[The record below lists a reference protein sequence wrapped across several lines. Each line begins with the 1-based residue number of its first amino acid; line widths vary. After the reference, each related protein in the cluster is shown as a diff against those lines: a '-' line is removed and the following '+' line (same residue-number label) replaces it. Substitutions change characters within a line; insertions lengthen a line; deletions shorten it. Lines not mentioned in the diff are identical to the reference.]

1 MLTLSQKRG
10 DVRTS
15 FVARVSHEAISEVSH
30 YQLIFKG
37 TNLDPPEIVT
47 KFVP

>member
-15 FVARVSHEAISEVSH
+15 FVARVSHEAISEVEPLSTD
-30 YQLIFKG
+30 I
-37 TNLDPPEIVT
+37 
-47 KFVP
+47 